1 MPVVQGIFAES
12 LQLKRTALYSATE
25 RQRPVEADRRHQPDF
40 KGEVSMRHSH
50 STALRRSA
58 TLAVVA
64 ASAIALAAC
73 STPAGG
79 GGGEEEETLQIAYI
93 SFAVANTYDEPMLA
107 EAQRVAD
114 ENNAELTVFDG
125 NLDPNTQVALIQDVI
140 ASGQYDGMITQPVY
154 GPAVLDVVAEAIEA
168 GITVVN
174 IDQILGEDFTTGET
188 QLEGLSANVVFVPSD
203 LGRKLGEQVVEAC
216 ADRDPCNVAFLHDVK
231 ASAIGVA
238 LWEAFSEVIEGT
250 PVTVIAE
257 GETFYNPAA
266 AQTAVAD
273 ILTGNPNLDLIA
285 TSDQGLQGA
294 VGAIEAA
301 GKSASDFLLVGYG
314 GSQWGQERVAEGT
327 VFADVMQAPATEG
340 RLGMEALID
349 ALRNDNHHGDVDPFA
364 DFPNDGVMTKD
375 TASEFTGEWAG

>member
-1 MPVVQGIFAES
+1 
-12 LQLKRTALYSATE
+12 
-25 RQRPVEADRRHQPDF
+25 
-40 KGEVSMRHSH
+40 MRHSQ
-50 STALRRSA
+50 SVLRRSA
-58 TLAVVA
+58 TAAVIA
-64 ASAIALAAC
+64 AGALALAAC
-73 STPAGG
+73 SAVTRGG
-79 GGGEEEETLQIAYI
+79 GGDAEETLQIAYI

-125 NLDPNTQVALIQDVI
+125 NLDPNLQVTLIQDVI
-140 ASGQYDGMITQPVY
+140 ASGQYDGMITQPIY
-154 GPAVLDVVAEAIEA
+154 GPAILDVVAEAIDA

-188 QLEGLSANVVFVPSD
+188 QLDGLSANVVFVPSD

-216 ADRDPCNVAFLHDVK
+216 ADLDPCNVAFLHDVK

-238 LWEAFSEVIEGT
+238 IWDAFNEVIAGT
-250 PVTVIAE
+250 SVTVVAE

-273 ILTGNPNLDLIA
+273 ILTGNSDVDLIA

-301 GKSASDFLLVGYG
+301 GQDVADYLLVGYG
-314 GSQWGQERVAEGT
+314 GSQWAQEKVAEG
-327 VFADVMQAPATEG
+327 VVYADVVQAPATEG

-349 ALRNDNHHGDVDPFA
+349 ALRNGNDHGDVDPFA

-375 TASEFTGEWAG
+375 TASQFTGEWVG

>member
-1 MPVVQGIFAES
+1 MRQS
-12 LQLKRTALYSATE
+12 RSA
-25 RQRPVEADRRHQPDF
+25 
-40 KGEVSMRHSH
+40 
-50 STALRRSA
+50 ALRR
-58 TLAVVA
+58 
-64 ASAIALAAC
+64 IALVAGVATAALALAGC
-73 STPAGG
+73 QAPADGG
-79 GGGEEEETLQIAYI
+79 GGGEEETLQIAYI

-140 ASGQYDGMITQPVY
+140 ASGQYDGMITQPIY
-154 GPAVLDVVAEAIEA
+154 GPAILDVVSEAIAA

-174 IDQILGEDFTTGET
+174 IDQILGDDFTTGET
-188 QLEGLSANVVFVPSD
+188 QLEGISANVVFVPSD
-203 LGRKLGEQVVEAC
+203 LGRKLGEQTVEAC
-216 ADRDPCNVAFLHDVK
+216 ASKNLDPCNVAFLHDVK

-238 LWEAFSEVIEGT
+238 LWEAFNEVIAGT
-250 PVTVIAE
+250 PVTVVAE

-273 ILTGNPNLDLIA
+273 ILTANSDIDLIA

-301 GKSASDFLLVGYG
+301 GKSASDYLLVGYG
-314 GSQWGQERVAEGT
+314 GSKWGQGKVADGT

-375 TASEFTGEWAG
+375 TADQFTGEWAG